1 MHLLNDVVTLIPAAG
16 DVALQQSNTSPT
28 SVTSPTVACM
38 PPGTFGG
45 YTYGALPGAANL
57 SCLQASLSGM
67 MLNVVPGSLNGYSLG
82 CVPPTNTLT
91 MPTNGYVYSVPTT
104 PVSGLTPPSVQSSC
118 CQPSTPASSAVTSA
132 SRLASLANA
141 YGVPQT
147 ATTSSESSST
157 SDGSSPAPLSPA
169 QT

>member
-16 DVALQQSNTSPT
+16 DVAIQQNTTSPT
-28 SVTSPTVACM
+28 SVTSPTVACV

-45 YTYGALPGAANL
+45 YTYGAIPTAANM
-57 SCLQASLSGM
+57 SLQASLNGM
-67 MLNVVPGSLNGYSLG
+67 MVNVLPGSINGYNLG
-82 CVPPTNTLT
+82 CMATSGLT

-104 PVSGLTPPSVQSSC
+104 TVNGLTAAGVQSSC
-118 CQPSTPASSAVTSA
+118 CQPSTQATSVVSTSA

-141 YGVPQT
+141 YGVPHT
-147 ATTSSESSST
+147 TSTSSESSST
-157 SDGSSPAPLSPA
+157 SDASSPAPLSPA